1 MSDWIK
7 DADGWKKTSGK
18 GLTEADYDSIAEVV
32 IKKLEN
38 AEDEEY

>member
-7 DADGWKKTSGK
+7 DVDGWKKTSGK
-18 GLTEADYDSIAEVV
+18 GLTDTDYDAIAEKVV
-32 IKKLEN
+32 EKLGK